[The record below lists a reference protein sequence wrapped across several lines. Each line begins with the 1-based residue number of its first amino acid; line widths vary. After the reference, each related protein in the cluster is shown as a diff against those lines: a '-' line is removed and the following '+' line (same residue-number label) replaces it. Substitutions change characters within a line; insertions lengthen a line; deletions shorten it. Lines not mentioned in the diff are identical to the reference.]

1 MRKNLVIGVFLAL
14 AAGLIV
20 IISSALDLELE
31 SAALLG
37 GALGAVIALIPD
49 RSIVVRLGGFAA
61 GLVFAW
67 LGYAV
72 RAAFLPDSSSG
83 RAVAVILTVLL
94 CVVVAAATDDRIPLW
109 PLLLGTAAFA
119 GAYEF
124 TYNEAPPEL
133 LTTSVSTMTTLLFNV
148 AVGFLAV
155 TLVRRPGPTDHEQP
169 RRRETAPTDDRTDA
183 KMDDFMGAEAK

>member
-1 MRKNLVIGVFLAL
+1 MRKNLVIGVVLAL

-37 GALGAVIALIPD
+37 GALGAVIALVPD
-49 RSIVVRLGGFAA
+49 RSVGVRLGGFAI

-72 RAAFLPDSSSG
+72 RAAFLPDSSGG

-94 CVVVAAATDDRIPLW
+94 CVAVAAATNDRIPLW
-109 PLLLGTAAFA
+109 PLLLGTAAFT

-133 LTTSVSTMTTLLFNV
+133 LTTSVSTATTLLFNV
-148 AVGFLAV
+148 AVGFLAA
-155 TLVRRPGPTDHEQP
+155 TLVSRPGAPNQDHP
-169 RRRETAPTDDRTDA
+169 HRREVPPADDRTDT

>member
-1 MRKNLVIGVFLAL
+1 MRKNLIVGGVLAL

-37 GALGAVIALIPD
+37 GALGAVVALVPD
-49 RSIVVRLGGFAA
+49 RSAVVRLGGFAI

-67 LGYAV
+67 LGYAI

-83 RAVAVILTVLL
+83 RGVAVILTVLL
-94 CVVVAAATDDRIPLW
+94 CVAVAAATSDRIPLW

-133 LTTSVSTMTTLLFNV
+133 LSTSVSTATTLLFNV
-148 AVGFLAV
+148 AVGFLAA
-155 TLVRRPGPTDHEQP
+155 TLVSRPGASDENHAH
-169 RRRETAPTDDRTDA
+169 RRETSPTDDHTDT
-183 KMDDFMGAEAK
+183 KMDEFMGAGAK